1 MQENS
6 ARDFVSFV
14 ANGAEKHYREIIDI
28 IGRRRRVATAERD
41 PMMLG
46 NPVARARYCI
56 IISARSDLKVDERGG
71 RGADVARAAGKAR
84 EKERKRLAVGWDG
97 RWRLVWKISTSYK
110 SIKVL

>member
-71 RGADVARAAGKAR
+71 GGQTSQERR
-84 EKERKRLAVGWDG
+84 EKRERKRERDWPWDG
-97 RWRLVWKISTSYK
+97 TGGGGLSGRLAPR
-110 SIKVL
+110 IKV